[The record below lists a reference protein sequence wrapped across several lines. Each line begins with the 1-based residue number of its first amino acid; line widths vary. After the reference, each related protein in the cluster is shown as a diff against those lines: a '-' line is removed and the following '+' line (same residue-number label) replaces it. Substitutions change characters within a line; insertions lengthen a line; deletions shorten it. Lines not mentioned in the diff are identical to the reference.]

1 MTAPSDPSDRPRALF
16 VTDRLRVRVLED
28 WDVDGLQT
36 VYGDE
41 SAMRFVDDGRAI
53 TREECERWLEVTRS
67 NYERRGYGMFAL
79 ESLASGE
86 LVGYC
91 GLVHPGGQ
99 LEVEVKY
106 ALRRGMWGR
115 GLATEAVRGLLQ
127 YAQRRH
133 GIEAV
138 IATLD
143 ARNGASRRVLE
154 KCGFTAGE
162 LRPGSFELLMRCSL
176 GEGI

>member
-1 MTAPSDPSDRPRALF
+1 MTAPSDPSDRSRALF
-16 VTDRLRVRVLED
+16 VTDRLRVRALED
-28 WDVDGLQT
+28 RDVDGLQS

-53 TREECERWLEVTRS
+53 TREECERWLAVTRS
-67 NYERRGYGMFAL
+67 NYERRGYGMCAL
-79 ESLASGE
+79 ELLESRE

-115 GLATEAVRGLLQ
+115 GLATEAVRGLLR
-127 YAQRRH
+127 YARRRH
-133 GIEAV
+133 GIDAV
-138 IATLD
+138 IAILD
-143 ARNGASRRVLE
+143 ARNVASRRVLE

-162 LRPGSFELLMRCSL
+162 PGPGSFDLLMSCSL
-176 GEGI
+176 GEGA